1 MTCDQSRWRMSSP
14 HAVAM
19 TVAPDRRDASN
30 ALLGRTNPW
39 RLTNNVGHRP
49 GSAGQPTAWCCSEVP
64 PGAIMRKDRRWISN
78 LSGECC

>member
-49 GSAGQPTAWCCSEVP
+49 GSAV
-64 PGAIMRKDRRWISN
+64 
-78 LSGECC
+78 